1 MRYIILIISFAFA
14 SIPNSTGKRTEHKK
28 KTHHKKSKSL
38 ENRTEQKNQKHHIDF
53 NPSIITSLSKE
64 APSLCTHTSKCF

>member
-1 MRYIILIISFAFA
+1 MRNIILIILVAFA
-14 SIPNSTGKRTEHKK
+14 SIPNSTGKQTKHTN

-53 NPSIITSLSKE
+53 NPSIIDSLS
-64 APSLCTHTSKCF
+64 LQRV